1 MGSNVKVG
9 RGSPG
14 SPLTLSAL
22 LPLFICWSKLLIR
35 KLQNIHLLTLLL
47 MIEING
53 PNLMWQD
60 CRMPPGKFAIL
71 ATSRLPQSSA
81 IICLVSRSYLVPLL
95 RVGCLLFHPWGLPG
109 PHPADNSM
117 WEVTFENKRLRQCDS
132 VGRTRHWH
140 PVVLGLG
147 QNCQAVMQIFFNT
160 LNGPKKLPSTHFMGV
175 ADPWCSM
182 FVQGH
187 PTDPGFDSE
196 LPPSK
201 VSIYY

>member
-1 MGSNVKVG
+1 MGSNVKAG

-53 PNLMWQD
+53 SNLMWQD

-81 IICLVSRSYLVPLL
+81 IICLVSRSYLSHYSEWVACSSIPEA
-95 RVGCLLFHPWGLPG
+95 C
-109 PHPADNSM
+109 
-117 WEVTFENKRLRQCDS
+117 
-132 VGRTRHWH
+132 
-140 PVVLGLG
+140 LGLS
-147 QNCQAVMQIFFNT
+147 QLTTRC
-160 LNGPKKLPSTHFMGV
+160 KKSLLKTR
-175 ADPWCSM
+175 D
-182 FVQGH
+182 
-187 PTDPGFDSE
+187 
-196 LPPSK
+196 
-201 VSIYY
+201 